1 MSNLVGRPQVSCLRG
16 VEKFISRDSHDIN
29 VGTAFAVNKVKMF
42 GVKTPPTV

>member
-1 MSNLVGRPQVSCLRG
+1 VIQ
-16 VEKFISRDSHDIN
+16 HDIN

>member
-16 VEKFISRDSHDIN
+16 VEKFISRD
-29 VGTAFAVNKVKMF
+29 VGTALAENRVKMF